1 MYHHFF
7 GLKKDAFGMT
17 PDPSFLFLTA
27 AHREALAGLTY
38 SILSRKG
45 FVVLTGDAGTGKT
58 TLLTRILQSIPAAR
72 ARFSVVLNPTLTP
85 AEFLELALLDFGIT
99 NVPASKAQ
107 RLTML
112 QQFLV
117 NAFEQRQVPV
127 LIVDEAHKLPPD
139 VLEEI
144 RLLSNFEMA
153 EGKLLQIVLAG
164 QTELGDLLNRED
176 LRQLKQRVA
185 VRLAI
190 HPLAGVEV
198 EHYIQHRW
206 TKAGA
211 TQPHPFN
218 AEALSRIAQWS
229 RGIPRM
235 VNVLA
240 DNALMLA
247 YGEGISSVGAA
258 QIAEVAGDL
267 DMIDRRTLS
276 GRGAQRAVSSAPAK
290 LAVNSNSIN
299 GTAGTSAASGYGSM
313 AAGPVPAPVL
323 ERFQSEGSRSSSL
336 MRLAGKLRLTKR
348 PVQL

>member
-1 MYHHFF
+1 
-7 GLKKDAFGMT
+7 
-17 PDPSFLFLTA
+17 
-27 AHREALAGLTY
+27 
-38 SILSRKG
+38 
-45 FVVLTGDAGTGKT
+45 
-58 TLLTRILQSIPAAR
+58 
-72 ARFSVVLNPTLTP
+72 
-85 AEFLELALLDFGIT
+85 
-99 NVPASKAQ
+99 
-107 RLTML
+107 
-112 QQFLV
+112 
-117 NAFEQRQVPV
+117 
-127 LIVDEAHKLPPD
+127 
-139 VLEEI
+139 
-144 RLLSNFEMA
+144 
-153 EGKLLQIVLAG
+153 
-164 QTELGDLLNRED
+164 
-176 LRQLKQRVA
+176 
-185 VRLAI
+185 
-190 HPLAGVEV
+190 V

-323 ERFQSEGSRSSSL
+323 ERFQSEGSRSSGL

>member
-1 MYHHFF
+1 
-7 GLKKDAFGMT
+7 
-17 PDPSFLFLTA
+17 
-27 AHREALAGLTY
+27 
-38 SILSRKG
+38 
-45 FVVLTGDAGTGKT
+45 
-58 TLLTRILQSIPAAR
+58 
-72 ARFSVVLNPTLTP
+72 
-85 AEFLELALLDFGIT
+85 
-99 NVPASKAQ
+99 
-107 RLTML
+107 ML

-190 HPLAGVEV
+190 HPLAAVEV

-247 YGEGISSVGAA
+247 YGEGVSSVGAA
-258 QIAEVAGDL
+258 HIAEVAGDL
-267 DMIDRRTLS
+267 DMIDPHTLS
-276 GRGAQRAVSSAPAK
+276 GRGARRAISIGPAK
-290 LAVNSNSIN
+290 LAVNGNSIN
-299 GTAGTSAASGYGSM
+299 GSAGTAGNGSV
-313 AAGPVPAPVL
+313 AAGPVPAPIL
-323 ERFQSEGSRSSSL
+323 ERYQSDATRSSGL